1 MGPSAMHIS
10 RRARRTPDEARYTD
24 MADTATAYEILWQQ
38 QQQVGIEAHPHRGR
52 RGTTALHHR

>member
-1 MGPSAMHIS
+1 
-10 RRARRTPDEARYTD
+10 